1 MMGGVVSRNSPLW
14 LKIEQQAAAPLP
26 VRLARPSAVIPP
38 VTECGVEP
46 MAEQFA
52 EAHKILDRLLF
63 DKNGDRRV
71 LRDEIIKRVCWMF
84 DLWDEELKSPSRN
97 KRLVKARDYAIYLMC
112 RHTTASTPEMGQSLG
127 GRDHTTILAAID
139 RLVAARNVTIRGRT
153 PDDARAAIERFRA
166 RELAKRVPPKRVLFS
181 YLRTEVRA

>member
-1 MMGGVVSRNSPLW
+1 MMGGVVSRSSPLW
-14 LKIEQQAAAPLP
+14 QKIEQQAAQVKP
-26 VRLARPSAVIPP
+26 VIIPP
-38 VTECGVEP
+38 PAAV
-46 MAEQFA
+46 MAPTTATLADQFSA
-52 EAHKILDRLLF
+52 AHKLADTYLYGP
-63 DKNGDRRV
+63 DGKRRV
-71 LRDEIIKRVCWMF
+71 SRHEIIKRVCWMF
-84 DLWDEELKSPSRN
+84 DVSFSELASPSRN
-97 KRLVKARDYAIYLMC
+97 RRLVKARDYAIYLMC
-112 RHTTASTPEMGQSLG
+112 RHTIASTPEMGQSLG

>member
-1 MMGGVVSRNSPLW
+1 MMGGVMATSSPLW
-14 LKIEQQAAAPLP
+14 QKIEQQAARPKPVIIQPPAAVKLLLQSPL
-26 VRLARPSAVIPP
+26 
-38 VTECGVEP
+38 
-46 MAEQFA
+46 AEQFQA
-52 EAHKILDRLLF
+52 AHKIADAYIYGP
-63 DKNGDRRV
+63 DGKRRV
-71 LRDEIIKRVCWMF
+71 TRHEIIRRVCWMF
-84 DLWDEELKSPSRN
+84 DMSLSELTSTSRN
-97 KRLVKARDYAIYLMC
+97 KRLVRARDYAIYLMC

-166 RELAKRVPPKRVLFS
+166 REAAKRVPPKRVLFS